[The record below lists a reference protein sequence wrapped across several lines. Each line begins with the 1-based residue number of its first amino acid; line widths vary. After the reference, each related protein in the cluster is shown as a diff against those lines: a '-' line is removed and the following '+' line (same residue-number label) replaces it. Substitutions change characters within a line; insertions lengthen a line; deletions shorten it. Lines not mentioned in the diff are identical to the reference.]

1 MFVADKLTK
10 TFGVGDQAVRALNDV
25 SLTIA
30 ANEFFTLL
38 GPSGCGKTT
47 LLRSVAGFEQ
57 VDAGTISLGDTN
69 LTDLPAHQRPVN
81 TVFQNYALFPHL
93 TVSQNVAFGL
103 ESLGW
108 KKAEVKTRVHDMLM
122 LVHMEKLATRRVSQ
136 ISGGQQQRVA
146 LARALA
152 PRPKL
157 LLLDEPLS
165 ALDFKL
171 RRQMQLELK
180 RIQRESEITFIF
192 VTHDQTEALTMSDR
206 IGVMSSGELL
216 QVGSPQEVYHSPSC
230 RFVAEFIGETNFVS
244 AMGDGS
250 DTVVL
255 ADGTRLKTFSA
266 ATGPVTLSIRPER
279 AVLASSGIPATV
291 EQTVFFGTDSNVHLR
306 LSDGAQFVL
315 RIQPNDLQGQM
326 PSAGDAVHIA
336 VEPDAV
342 RVLEE

>member
-1 MFVADKLTK
+1 MFVASKLHK
-10 TFGVGDQAVRALNDV
+10 NFGADDQAVFALKDV
-25 SLTIA
+25 SLEIA

-47 LLRSVAGFEQ
+47 LLRSIAGFEE
-57 VDAGTISLGDTN
+57 VDSGTISLGGAD
-69 LTDLPAHQRPVN
+69 LTRVPAHQRPVN

-93 TVSQNVAFGL
+93 TVAQNIAFGM
-103 ESLGW
+103 ESLVW
-108 KKAEVKTRVHDMLM
+108 SKSDVKARVHEMLD
-122 LVHMEKLATRRVSQ
+122 LVHMTDLASRPISK

-206 IGVMSSGELL
+206 IGVMNAGQLL
-216 QVGSPQEVYHSPSC
+216 QIGSPQEVYHAPSC
-230 RFVAEFIGETNFVS
+230 RFVAEFIGETNFLGAEGNGSTTVRLS
-244 AMGDGS
+244 DGS
-250 DTVVL
+250 HLDTLVN
-255 ADGTRLKTFSA
+255 AS
-266 ATGPVTLSIRPER
+266 GPITLSIRPER
-279 AVLASSGIPATV
+279 AAIAENGIPAIV
-291 EQTVFFGTDSNVHLR
+291 EQTVFFGTDSNLHLC
-306 LSDGAQFVL
+306 LSCGEKFVL
-315 RIQPNDLQGQM
+315 RIQPNDLKGQM
-326 PSAGDAVHIA
+326 PSQGDKVHIA
-336 VEPDAV
+336 IQPEAV